1 MSLINTTVRGRMKQA
16 PARSGGSRGGKTASS
31 ATTAINTKAAP
42 SVQGQ
47 KRRIAAILILILLLM
62 LGCFWLGRATFEAPA
77 PIAQPVVPVVPPP
90 IVTTPAPAKAT
101 VSAAPAAIEVARPPV
116 TAPAGITVAAGVP
129 AMRSGPD
136 TTLLEVSVG
145 TTKRG
150 GMTLVFNH
158 PVSWTVKTSADDGH
172 AELDVEG
179 VRALGTF
186 PRNLPMPPG
195 VTVIHAGISLP
206 DTLNLK
212 FNLRPGIQAY
222 TSPQSGPASA
232 LNIYFRTPIEQAAA
246 GDTMQNPEAGV
257 PAGGCGG
264 TNPATAKAVT
274 LLQRSL
280 VKNPAYT
287 DVREALALL
296 ETCSGDGAQAEQ
308 LMAEGLDISAAN
320 GVHIV
325 VVDAALLYARGE
337 STDAVQT
344 LKSDAPANGNDAGYA
359 ELLADL
365 EAASKHP

>member
-1 MSLINTTVRGRMKQA
+1 MKQA
-16 PARSGGSRGGKTASS
+16 PVRSGGSRGGKTASS
-31 ATTAINTKAAP
+31 ATAAAKTKVAP
-42 SVQGQ
+42 SERGR

-77 PIAQPVVPVVPPP
+77 PIAQPVVPVAPPP

-101 VSAAPAAIEVARPPV
+101 VSAAPAAMEVARPPV

-158 PVSWTVKTSADDGH
+158 PVSWTVKTAADDGH

-186 PRNLPMPPG
+186 PRNLPLPPG

-222 TSPQSGPASA
+222 TAPESGPASA

-246 GDTMQNPEAGV
+246 GDTMQNTQAV
-257 PAGGCGG
+257 APASGNCGG
-264 TNPATAKAVT
+264 TNPTTAKAVT
-274 LLQRSL
+274 LLQQSL
-280 VKNPAYT
+280 IKDPAYA

-296 ETCSGDGAQAEQ
+296 ETCSGNGVQAEQ
-308 LMAEGLDISAAN
+308 LVAEGMDTAAGN
-320 GVHIV
+320 GVRIV

-344 LKSDAPANGNDAGYA
+344 LKSNAPVKGDDAGYA

-365 EAASKHP
+365 EAASK